1 MAQAFLAR
9 VAWFDRMVVG
19 RTSLE
24 RNNMDFFS
32 LLKESLPLLGQGLV
46 LTLQL
51 SALSLAIAMVL
62 GIGASLLGM
71 SKHAPLRA
79 INAVYVSIIRGTPLL
94 VQGFFIYFGLT
105 GVLGVRISAFAAGTI
120 ALSLNAGGY
129 LSEIFRGGIQAVDP
143 GQREA
148 ARSLGLSARQTT
160 WRIIIPQAIR
170 ICIPSVVNQWCIT
183 IKDTSIISVIGLAE
197 LTKMGQQIIAR
208 TYQSFQVWII
218 VGVMY
223 FAVIWLLTLAAR
235 YVERKVSLG

>member
-1 MAQAFLAR
+1 MAFL
-9 VAWFDRMVVG
+9 
-19 RTSLE
+19 E
-24 RNNMDFFS
+24 
-32 LLKESLPLLGQGLV
+32 LLNESLPLLKEGLA

-51 SALSLAIAMVL
+51 SFVSLAIAMVI
-62 GIGASLLGM
+62 GIVASLMGM
-71 SKHAPLRA
+71 SKNPVPRA
-79 INAVYVSIIRGTPLL
+79 INGAFVAIIRGTPLL
-94 VQGFFIYFGLT
+94 VQGFFIYFGIT
-105 GVLGVRISAFAAGTI
+105 GLLGIRISAFMAGVI

-183 IKDTSIISVIGLAE
+183 IKDTSIISVLGLAE
-197 LTKMGQQIIAR
+197 LTKVGQMIIAR
-208 TYQSFQVWII
+208 TYRSFEVWII

-223 FAVIWLLTLAAR
+223 FAVIYLLTILAR
-235 YVERKVSLG
+235 IVEKKVSLDD

>member
-1 MAQAFLAR
+1 
-9 VAWFDRMVVG
+9 
-19 RTSLE
+19 
-24 RNNMDFFS
+24 MDFFE
-32 LLKESLPLLGQGLV
+32 LLQESMPLLMQGMA

-51 SALSLAIAMVL
+51 AFVSLVIAMVI
-62 GIGASLLGM
+62 GIAASLMGM
-71 SKHAPLRA
+71 SKNPVLSG
-79 INAVYVSIIRGTPLL
+79 INKAFVAIIRGTPLL
-94 VQGFFIYFGLT
+94 VQGFFIYFGIT
-105 GVLGVRISAFAAGTI
+105 GLLGVRISAFMAGVI

-197 LTKMGQQIIAR
+197 LTKMGQTIIAR
-208 TYQSFQVWII
+208 TYRSFEVWII
-218 VGVMY
+218 VGIMY
-223 FAVIWLLTLAAR
+223 FVVIYLLTVLAR
-235 YVERKVSLG
+235 IVEKKVSLDD